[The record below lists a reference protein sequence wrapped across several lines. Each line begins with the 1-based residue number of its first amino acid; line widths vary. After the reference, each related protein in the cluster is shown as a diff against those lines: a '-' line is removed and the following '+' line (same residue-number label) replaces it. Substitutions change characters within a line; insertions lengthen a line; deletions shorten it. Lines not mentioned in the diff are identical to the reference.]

1 MTWFLIGVGH
11 LNQAAM
17 PRIIFCCSKQNILH
31 SRQQLHFPACDTYV
45 YNAAGR
51 NQFKSFFS
59 YYLIWIICWLALE
72 ADSICLYVKIS
83 ELGKFYEY
91 HLHIPTPGNILYKL
105 PPYTEISL
113 RGKKR
118 FTICFPEIIPFL
130 VLQRLIICMFAKILN
145 YHNAH
150 VYQRIK
156 NFSRANAVP

>member
-1 MTWFLIGVGH
+1 MTWFLFGVGH

-17 PRIIFCCSKQNILH
+17 PRIIFCWNQNKTPL
-31 SRQQLHFPACDTYV
+31 SQQLHFPACDTYA
-45 YNAAGR
+45 YNAARR

-72 ADSICLYVKIS
+72 AHSICLYMKIS

-156 NFSRANAVP
+156 NFFRAYAVP